1 MQLQTSVN
9 PRWVPKVAN
18 VMEGPD
24 ATRSAQTLLA
34 VGATQLGVGD
44 PKISVQLGLSRVE
57 IADELGLLMM
67 S

>member
-1 MQLQTSVN
+1 MCM
-9 PRWVPKVAN
+9 KEA
-18 VMEGPD
+18 D